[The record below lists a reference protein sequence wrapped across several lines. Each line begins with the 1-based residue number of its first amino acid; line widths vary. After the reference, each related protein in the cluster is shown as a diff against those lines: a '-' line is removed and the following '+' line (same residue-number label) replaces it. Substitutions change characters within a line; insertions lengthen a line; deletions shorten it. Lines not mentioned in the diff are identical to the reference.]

1 MSRRSLVSMSALIAF
16 GMVAS
21 VGFAG
26 QTPKPAAKTAKAWT
40 HPKTPWGD
48 PDIQGIWPATDMIG
62 TPLQRPATLGE
73 RETISDEEFRQREA
87 ARKEQEDFDT
97 AEFVTD
103 AVRCDPKRGGLGN
116 TPDTCANG
124 VSIGPPLYWQD
135 RGTPNKQ
142 ASLVVDPPDGR
153 IPPLTPEAQKLAA
166 DRAAA
171 RRGRN
176 PLDSYEDRSSW
187 ERCLTRGALGFL
199 PTGYNNG
206 NQIVQAPGYVIIL
219 TEMIHEAR
227 VIPLTG
233 SPHPGPDVRTYTG
246 DSRGHWE
253 GNTLVVETANI
264 SEKAAVNNTPLSP
277 AGRLIE
283 RFTRVDADTLDY
295 EVTIDDA
302 KTWTKPWKIRFPL
315 KRDPSYQL
323 FEYACHGG
331 NLFMYNAL
339 SGARAEEKAAEEA
352 AKRGV
357 K

>member
-1 MSRRSLVSMSALIAF
+1 M
-16 GMVAS
+16 
-21 VGFAG
+21 
-26 QTPKPAAKTAKAWT
+26 
-40 HPKTPWGD
+40 
-48 PDIQGIWPATDMIG
+48 
-62 TPLQRPATLGE
+62 
-73 RETISDEEFRQREA
+73 
-87 ARKEQEDFDT
+87 
-97 AEFVTD
+97 
-103 AVRCDPKRGGLGN
+103 GN

-233 SPHPGPDVRTYTG
+233 SPQPGPDVRTYTG
-246 DSRGHWE
+246 DFLSIGANRALI
-253 GNTLVVETANI
+253 GNAGQTD
-264 SEKAAVNNTPLSP
+264 VNNRFAFLVYQAALAQ
-277 AGRLIE
+277 AG
-283 RFTRVDADTLDY
+283 T
-295 EVTIDDA
+295 
-302 KTWTKPWKIRFPL
+302 
-315 KRDPSYQL
+315 
-323 FEYACHGG
+323 
-331 NLFMYNAL
+331 
-339 SGARAEEKAAEEA
+339 
-352 AKRGV
+352 
-357 K
+357 